1 MDDGRASQRLAVLT
15 RHIAQ
20 GQGAPC
26 GHIPADSEALGSC
39 NALPNAELGSRA
51 VICPSPT
58 SSYERMHGRGS
69 RAPAAWTSIPMVAGV
84 QLKETLYKK
93 ADGEGIA
100 RISINRPKRRNAF
113 TPLTVH
119 EMGLCLR
126 DAQDDPAVGVIIL
139 TGEGDAAFCSG
150 GDQAHR
156 GDGGY
161 VGADGVPR
169 LNVLDLQIALRR
181 CPKPVV
187 ASVAGYAVGGGHVL
201 HLLCD
206 LSIAADNAVFGQTG
220 PKVGSFDAGYG
231 VSHLA
236 RVVGQK
242 RAREV
247 WLLARLYPA
256 QTALEWGLV
265 NAVVPLD
272 QLEAETL
279 AWCREIMANSP
290 TALRVLKSGLNADED
305 GAAGMAQMAGDATLL
320 FYQTKEAK
328 EGKVAFLEKR
338 KPDFSKFKRFP

>member
-1 MDDGRASQRLAVLT
+1 
-15 RHIAQ
+15 
-20 GQGAPC
+20 
-26 GHIPADSEALGSC
+26 
-39 NALPNAELGSRA
+39 
-51 VICPSPT
+51 
-58 SSYERMHGRGS
+58 HGRGS

-100 RISINRPKRRNAF
+100 RVSINRPKRRNAF
-113 TPLTVH
+113 TPLTGH

-139 TGEGDAAFCSG
+139 TGGNRAAAGTLYPFCLC
-150 GDQAHR
+150 
-156 GDGGY
+156 
-161 VGADGVPR
+161 V
-169 LNVLDLQIALRR
+169 ALRR

-320 FYQTKEAK
+320 FYQTKEAT